1 MEESDNVD
9 PDEQYLHALLL
20 YFILFDAL
28 LAFILVASKYLH
40 DNGRCRQYISDAAL
54 TLVTGTI
61 VGFLVQ
67 QFLPSSDLNANEIE
81 NTDDMSDDGTSP
93 SYPPNVL
100 ADSLFSFSPNVFFM
114 ALLPPILFNSG
125 YQLRRELFYR
135 HINPI
140 LLLACVGT
148 TLCALTTGFLLYLLC
163 NVLGW
168 MTQQNN
174 FVPTFL
180 ELLTFGTVIAA
191 TDTVSIL
198 GVFQSKQVDPHLFY
212 LVVGESALNDAVA
225 LVLFTSLTS
234 MLKIVA
240 GEGSDARSNQE
251 ILLGVSYKIVEFFAT
266 FFTIAVGSPSLGMIF
281 AFGAALVFKCV
292 DFRDHPTLELPLYML
307 LLYTPFFVAE
317 SLHLSGIVA
326 IFFCGIF
333 ARRYVAPNV
342 SPETERNAD
351 VLFKLSA
358 FIAETCIFLDMGL
371 SVFVLPGSF
380 NWSFIGW
387 AFVASLLGRAVGV
400 YPLVF
405 LYNFSLTESLH
416 RKKMRPMEM
425 EGPTQD
431 GILKSEIC
439 EESQALDVTSR
450 KTTKG
455 RSTISR
461 RTPEKRKDRQISLA
475 MAHVLWFAGLRGAL
489 AYACVRKFPNLYG
502 HADEF
507 TATVMVIVIVSIVV
521 MGGATETLLRWLC
534 IDMNVDEETYMK
546 EWHTKRQLSGPWHHF
561 GTLDISSCSVV
572 HLQSSS
578 YIVQTPSNRFFFL

>member
-1 MEESDNVD
+1 MVNSDNTD
-9 PDEQYLHALLL
+9 PDEQFLRALLL
-20 YFILFDAL
+20 YFILFDTL

-40 DNGRCRQYISDAAL
+40 DNIHFRQYISDAAL

-67 QFLPSSDLNANEIE
+67 QFLPSSDQNGNQIG
-81 NTDDMSDDGTSP
+81 NTDDTNDDGSVH
-93 SYPPNVL
+93 SYPSNVL

-140 LLLACVGT
+140 LLFACVGT
-148 TLCALTTGFLLYLLC
+148 IICALTTGSVLHLLC

-174 FVPTFL
+174 FIPTFL
-180 ELLTFGTVIAA
+180 ELLTFGTMIAA

-198 GVFQSKQVDPHLFY
+198 GVLQSKQVDPHLLY

-234 MLKIVA
+234 MLKVVA
-240 GEGSDARSNQE
+240 GAVDEGNNMQSSQE
-251 ILLGVSYKIVEFFAT
+251 MLIDIFYKIMEFFVT
-266 FFTIAVGSPSLGMIF
+266 FFTIAVGSPVLGMIF
-281 AFGAALVFKCV
+281 AFGAALLFKCV
-292 DFRDHPTLELPLYML
+292 DFRDYATLELPLYML

-317 SLHLSGIVA
+317 CLHLSGIVA

-342 SPETERNAD
+342 SAETQRNAD

-358 FIAETCIFLDMGL
+358 FMAETCIFLDMGL

-387 AFVASLLGRAVGV
+387 AFLASLIGRAVGV
-400 YPLVF
+400 YPLAL
-405 LYNFSLTESLH
+405 LYNFSLTEPTH
-416 RKKMRPMEM
+416 RKTLQPMEM
-425 EGPTQD
+425 KSPTQD
-431 GILKSEIC
+431 GILMSEVCEGPWTSEIA
-439 EESQALDVTSR
+439 SPGIAKRRYADKR
-450 KTTKG
+450 
-455 RSTISR
+455 R
-461 RTPEKRKDRQISLA
+461 RTPEKRKDRRISLA
-475 MAHVLWFAGLRGAL
+475 MAHILWFAGLRGAL
-489 AYACVRKFPNLYG
+489 AYACVRKFPNVYG
-502 HADEF
+502 HSDEF

-521 MGGATETLLRWLC
+521 MGGATETLLRCLR
-534 IDMNVDEETYMK
+534 IDMNVDENEYMK
-546 EWHTKRQLSGPWHHF
+546 EWHTKRQLSGPWHLFGRLHF
-561 GTLDISSCSVV
+561 LEFWYALTD
-572 HLQSSS
+572 
-578 YIVQTPSNRFFFL
+578 